1 MIEKKKVLAVLNVPK
16 GLHVTVEECFE
27 ALPFAS
33 LGTDRDG
40 RKQEI
45 KTTLL
50 SCSGKHVVCRD
61 IGATY
66 GRMYWDDFPVEKVVF
81 TRFEVKIYLRRLKKV
96 CFA

>member
-1 MIEKKKVLAVLNVPK
+1 MGKKKVLGMLRVPE
-16 GLHVTVEECFE
+16 GLLVTVEECFE
-27 ALPFAS
+27 ALPIAS

-40 RKQEI
+40 RKREI
-45 KTTLL
+45 KTPLL

-81 TRFEVKIYLRRLKKV
+81 TRFEMKIYLRRLKKV
-96 CFA
+96 CVA

>member
-40 RKQEI
+40 RKREI
-45 KTTLL
+45 KTPLL

-61 IGATY
+61 IGATC
-66 GRMYWDDFPVEKVVF
+66 GRRCWDDFPVEKVVF
-81 TRFEVKIYLRRLKKV
+81 SRFEMKIYLRRMKKTCV
-96 CFA
+96 A